1 VLVPETIP
9 KPAEGSAGF
18 RYMAR
23 FVTLLWIP
31 SHQGIKG
38 NETADQ
44 AAQQQQKS
52 INSLIWLRKPGTEGD
67 ESRNYAMHRLL
78 EKNGRIYGLT
88 AHMDNFIVKSNLR
101 SLAKS
106 NTRTPVPS
114 RAKEVTMSRLRY
126 GKCRLNDY
134 LHNMKATDSE
144 KCNECSVATE
154 TVEHIRLSKQRTV

>member
-9 KPAEGSAGF
+9 KPAEGRAGF

-23 FVTLLWIP
+23 FVTLVWIP

-67 ESRNYAMHRLL
+67 ESRYAMHRLL
-78 EKNGRIYGLT
+78 EKKWQNIWTYSTHGQFYRKIEPKVSSQIKYS
-88 AHMDNFIVKSNLR
+88 HPSPQQSERSNNVQITLR
-101 SLAKS
+101 
-106 NTRTPVPS
+106 
-114 RAKEVTMSRLRY
+114 
-126 GKCRLNDY
+126 
-134 LHNMKATDSE
+134 
-144 KCNECSVATE
+144 
-154 TVEHIRLSKQRTV
+154 